1 MIFRVFDA
9 PSEIQAR
16 PNRTSPRRR
25 GYVTIPGPFH
35 WSWKPLPQLHFKF
48 YNDFARQRSF
58 DGPTNEVFVS

>member
-25 GYVTIPGPFH
+25 GYEPLPGPFP
-35 WSWKPLPQLHFKF
+35 WSWKPLEQLHFKF
-48 YNDFARQRSF
+48 YNDFAREGSC
-58 DGPTNEVFVS
+58 DGPTKEVFVS